1 MIKQLFTL
9 YKLGRKLAKSDVLN
23 IVSKFKKP
31 PLAIKILF
39 QILSFSFSNSKKNI
53 LNENEGEKLSK
64 SLQSMGTTFIKL
76 GQFLVTRPDIIGEEL
91 AKQLEG
97 LQDRLPPFSLSEA
110 KSIIKKDLGEET
122 FNSIIDLSEP
132 VAAASIAQVH
142 KAKII
147 DTGTIKDVAIK
158 ILRPDI
164 KKRFNEEIDALML
177 FAFLVES
184 FIKKTKR
191 LKLMEVVFLLKE
203 ITNLEMDLR
212 FEAAAAN
219 EYAENTKNDAG
230 FRVPTTYWNFTS
242 ENVMTLDWVDGVS
255 IRETED
261 LQRRNIDTKQI
272 ASDIIQHFLRHAV
285 RDGFFHADMHQG
297 NIFIDN
303 GTIKD
308 VAIKI
313 LRPDIK
319 KKFNEEIDALMLFAF
334 LVESFIKK
342 TKRLKLMEVV
352 FLLKEITNLEM
363 DLRFEAAAANEYAE
377 NTKNDAGFRVPII
390 YWNFTSENV
399 MTLDWVD
406 GVSIRE
412 TEDLQRRNIDTK
424 QISSDIIQHFLRHA
438 VRDGFFHADMH
449 QGNIFIDNN
458 GQIVPIDFGIMG
470 RLDNLS
476 KRFLAEIL
484 FGFIQRDYKKVAEV
498 HLVAGLVPKDV
509 PVNDLAQALRSIGE
523 PIFGQSVKDISGGKL
538 LKQLFDVTEKFNMQ
552 TQPQLLM
559 LQKTMVVVEG
569 VARKLNPDTNIWETS
584 KPVLENWLR
593 DTKDPINTLSE
604 GLKSTTEVI
613 KRLPDFPE
621 IMDKANQA
629 LTFLASGQIPRN
641 SNSFTA
647 LNEKKL
653 EMIAFRN
660 QSIVGLL
667 LLVIFGLLVF

>member
-1 MIKQLFTL
+1 MIKKIFTL
-9 YKLGRKLAKSDVLN
+9 FKLGRKLAKSDILN
-23 IVSKFKKP
+23 VVSKFKKP
-31 PLAIKILF
+31 PLVIKILF
-39 QILSFSFSNSKKNI
+39 QLLSFSFSSHQKAI
-53 LNENEGEKLSK
+53 LNNTEGERLSK

-76 GQFLVTRPDIIGEEL
+76 GQFLVTRPDIIGDEL

-97 LQDRLPPFSLSEA
+97 LQDRLPAFPLSKA
-110 KSIIKKDLGEET
+110 KAIIKKDLGEET
-122 FNSIIDLSEP
+122 FNSILDLSEP

-142 KAKII
+142 KAKIN
-147 DTGTIKDVAIK
+147 DNGTIKDVAIK

-164 KKRFNEEIDALML
+164 KKIFNEEIDALIL
-177 FAFLVES
+177 FAFFIES
-184 FIKKTKR
+184 FVKKTKR
-191 LKLMEVVFLLKE
+191 LKLIEVVFLLKE

-230 FRVPTTYWNFTS
+230 FRVP
-242 ENVMTLDWVDGVS
+242 V
-255 IRETED
+255 
-261 LQRRNIDTKQI
+261 
-272 ASDIIQHFLRHAV
+272 
-285 RDGFFHADMHQG
+285 
-297 NIFIDN
+297 
-303 GTIKD
+303 
-308 VAIKI
+308 
-313 LRPDIK
+313 
-319 KKFNEEIDALMLFAF
+319 
-334 LVESFIKK
+334 
-342 TKRLKLMEVV
+342 
-352 FLLKEITNLEM
+352 
-363 DLRFEAAAANEYAE
+363 
-377 NTKNDAGFRVPII
+377 I

-412 TEDLQRRNIDTK
+412 TEDLQKRNIDTK
-424 QISSDIIQHFLRHA
+424 QIASDIIQHFLRHA

-509 PVNDLAQALRSIGE
+509 PVDDLAQALRSIGE

-538 LKQLFDVTEKFNMQ
+538 LNQLFDVTEKFNMQ

-584 KPVLENWLR
+584 KPVLESWLR
-593 DTKDPINTLSE
+593 ETKDPINTLSE
-604 GLKSTTEVI
+604 SLKSTSEVI

-629 LTFLASGQIPRN
+629 LTFLASGQIPQN
-641 SNSFTA
+641 SNSYKA
-647 LNEKKL
+647 LNEKKS
-653 EMIAFRN
+653 EMILFRN
-660 QSIVGLL
+660 RSIIGLL
-667 LLVIFGLLVF
+667 LLVILGLLVF